1 MKVDVI
7 QNSAISFSVC
17 FDNTFNNLPELLLAL
32 KAKFKVT
39 CHENINLF
47 TVRHFDDEVIAKL
60 EEGKQILLKQQLKE
74 TVQIVTK

>member
-17 FDNTFNNLPELLLAL
+17 FENTFNNLSALLLAL

-39 CHENINLF
+39 CQENIKLY
-47 TVRHFDDEVIAKL
+47 TVRYFNDQVIAL
-60 EEGKQILLKQQLKE
+60 IEENKQILLKQQLKE